1 MVKHFWVENRPGPRL
16 VSAAGK
22 AFGVEMGN
30 GIQHR
35 AFLLR
40 DFVLRAPGEE
50 QGMGDGGD
58 GSTEGDAC
66 WVFCRIL
73 GPACGNGILGVLPD
87 PEAVPFCFY
96 FVRLG
101 SNQGCPGRW
110 RRRSPALRNEDL
122 TRGGGGEFLAG
133 EQQGRELLEELEGF
147 R

>member
-1 MVKHFWVENRPGPRL
+1 MKHFWVENLPGPWL

-101 SNQGCPGRW
+101 SNQGCPGTLAAALSCLTQRGFNPRRW
-110 RRRSPALRNEDL
+110 RRISGRRTTGAGAP
-122 TRGGGGEFLAG
+122 GGA
-133 EQQGRELLEELEGF
+133 
-147 R
+147 